1 MSDSYKFLNSR
12 LIINYDMKVNAG
24 FYLWRFRFG
33 CTMKEHGA
41 GNNVLMCVGAGK
53 FLQGKLIWWL
63 F

>member
-1 MSDSYKFLNSR
+1 
-12 LIINYDMKVNAG
+12 MKVNAG

-41 GNNVLMCVGAGK
+41 GNNNVLMCVGAGK